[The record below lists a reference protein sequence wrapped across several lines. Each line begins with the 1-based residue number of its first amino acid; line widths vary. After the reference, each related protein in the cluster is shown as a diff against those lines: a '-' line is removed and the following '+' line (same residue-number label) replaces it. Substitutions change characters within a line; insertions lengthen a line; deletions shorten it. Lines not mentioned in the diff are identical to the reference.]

1 VAQSLL
7 AQKGVTSKRVS
18 GMSQGRLAGA
28 LAAYLIEYD
37 VERAAEWVRVRGC
50 FEKVFEREAMTGGL
64 LYGDDRMPGDVFQSI
79 VQNGLEELDGMCRT
93 GYKILLG
100 RFCRECEIETMVR

>member
-1 VAQSLL
+1 
-7 AQKGVTSKRVS
+7 
-18 GMSQGRLAGA
+18 
-28 LAAYLIEYD
+28 
-37 VERAAEWVRVRGC
+37 
-50 FEKVFEREAMTGGL
+50 L

-100 RFCRECEIETMVR
+100 RFCRECEIETMAR